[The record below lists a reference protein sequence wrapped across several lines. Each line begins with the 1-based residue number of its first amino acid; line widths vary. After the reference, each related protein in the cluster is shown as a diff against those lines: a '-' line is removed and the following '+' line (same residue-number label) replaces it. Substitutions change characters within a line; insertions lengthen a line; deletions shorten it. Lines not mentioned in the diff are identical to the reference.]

1 MAKKKPQLKR
11 RSARSI
17 GSKKGKRKKSAKPK
31 LTLKQRL
38 ARARKLEALDAGKR
52 VFEVTRKRALE
63 AQPKTRGFPSVV
75 ITDSVGR
82 WEKNARNL
90 PADVETVQ
98 RLLQTAAQKL
108 QAPQLDPKGIDG
120 KIAQPPRK
128 SNTVA
133 AIEAFQSR
141 SNISIDGLIEPE
153 SQTWRALLQAL
164 ESGDVTSTPFAVISG
179 SVGRWEKNASNLP
192 ADVKTVQRLLETA
205 AQKLQDPQL
214 DPKGIDGKIARPPR
228 NSNTVNA
235 IEAFQSRSNIS
246 IDGLIEPS
254 GQAWQALL
262 QAGRTGADSSH
273 PFRNDDFPQTY
284 IQQISVSLDDPDHS
298 LTLTWAGP
306 KADSQETG
314 PFRTSPGAGLRGLNC
329 DDDATSR
336 RSGSKCTPKGTHPV
350 QGFQRRLNSDSRATY
365 VTWFVQRRGIALH
378 YFPIVPEYA
387 ASHGCVRIESVDV
400 ARLIQDNSLVDDTQ
414 VMVSGTWTKPRKQW
428 D

>member
-1 MAKKKPQLKR
+1 MAKKKRQSKSRGARPL
-11 RSARSI
+11 RSR
-17 GSKKGKRKKSAKPK
+17 KPKRKKSAKPK

-38 ARARKLEALDAGKR
+38 ARARKLEALDAEKA
-52 VFEVTRKRALE
+52 VFEVSRARALKS
-63 AQPKTRGFPSVV
+63 QPKTRGTPAAA

-98 RLLQTAAQKL
+98 RLLETAAQKL

-120 KIAQPPRK
+120 KIAQPPR
-128 SNTVA
+128 
-133 AIEAFQSR
+133 
-141 SNISIDGLIEPE
+141 
-153 SQTWRALLQAL
+153 
-164 ESGDVTSTPFAVISG
+164 
-179 SVGRWEKNASNLP
+179 
-192 ADVKTVQRLLETA
+192 
-205 AQKLQDPQL
+205 
-214 DPKGIDGKIARPPR
+214 

-235 IEAFQSRSNIS
+235 IEAFQSRFNIS
-246 IDGLIEPS
+246 IDGVIEPG
-254 GQAWQALL
+254 GQTWQALL
-262 QAGRTGADSSH
+262 QAGSPAADPSH

-298 LTLTWAGP
+298 LTLTWTGP
-306 KADSQETG
+306 KADSRETG
-314 PFRTSPGAGLRGLNC
+314 PFRTSPGAGLNGLNC

-378 YFPIVPEYA
+378 YFPSVPEYA

-414 VMVSGTWTKPRKQW
+414 VVVSGMWTKPPKQW

>member
-11 RSARSI
+11 RRARST

-38 ARARKLEALDAGKR
+38 ARARKLESLDAGKPVSAVSR
-52 VFEVTRKRALE
+52 ERALE
-63 AQPKTRGFPSVV
+63 SQLQTRDTPSAV
-75 ITDSVGR
+75 ISDSVGR

-90 PADVETVQ
+90 PEDVKSVQ
-98 RLLQTAAQKL
+98 RLLERAAQKL

-120 KIAQPPRK
+120 KIAQPPRH

-133 AIEAFQSR
+133 AIEAFQTR
-141 SNISIDGLIEPE
+141 FNISTDGLIEPGGP
-153 SQTWRALLQAL
+153 T
-164 ESGDVTSTPFAVISG
+164 
-179 SVGRWEKNASNLP
+179 
-192 ADVKTVQRLLETA
+192 
-205 AQKLQDPQL
+205 
-214 DPKGIDGKIARPPR
+214 
-228 NSNTVNA
+228 
-235 IEAFQSRSNIS
+235 
-246 IDGLIEPS
+246 
-254 GQAWQALL
+254 WQALL
-262 QAGRTGADSSH
+262 QAGSPAADPSH

-298 LTLTWAGP
+298 LTLTWTGP

-314 PFRTSPGAGLRGLNC
+314 PFRTSPGAGLKGLNC
-329 DDDATSR
+329 DVEATSR

-387 ASHGCVRIESVDV
+387 ASHGCVRLESVAV
-400 ARLIQDNSLVDDTQ
+400 ARLIQDNAIVDDTE
-414 VMVSGTWTKPRKQW
+414 VVVSGTWTKPRKQW

>member
-1 MAKKKPQLKR
+1 MPNERPHKPRYVSSRFDRFLQRADCTDNFRVVYRTGISNFRFFNPDTYMAKKKPQLKR
-11 RSARSI
+11 RGARSI

-38 ARARKLEALDAGKR
+38 VRARKLEALDAGKR
-52 VFEVTRKRALE
+52 VSRVSRERALKS
-63 AQPKTRGFPSVV
+63 QPQMRSTPSAV
-75 ITDSVGR
+75 ISDSVGR

-98 RLLQTAAQKL
+98 RLLERAAQKL
-108 QAPQLDPKGIDG
+108 QAPQLDPKGVDG

-141 SNISIDGLIEPE
+141 SNISIDGLIEPDG
-153 SQTWRALLQAL
+153 QT
-164 ESGDVTSTPFAVISG
+164 
-179 SVGRWEKNASNLP
+179 
-192 ADVKTVQRLLETA
+192 
-205 AQKLQDPQL
+205 
-214 DPKGIDGKIARPPR
+214 
-228 NSNTVNA
+228 
-235 IEAFQSRSNIS
+235 
-246 IDGLIEPS
+246 
-254 GQAWQALL
+254 WQALL
-262 QAGRTGADSSH
+262 QAGGPPADPSH

-298 LTLTWAGP
+298 LTLTWTGP
-306 KADSQETG
+306 KADSQATG
-314 PFRTSPGAGLRGLNC
+314 PFRTSPGAGLKGLNC

-336 RSGSKCTPKGTHPV
+336 RSGSKCTPKGTRPV

-365 VTWFVQRRGIALH
+365 VTWFMQSRGIALH
-378 YFPIVPEYA
+378 YFPSVPEYA
-387 ASHGCVRIESVDV
+387 ASHGCVRIELQDV

-414 VMVSGTWTKPRKQW
+414 VVVSGTWTKPRKQW